1 MEALKATN
9 KNRLVCLMKLLYEAT
24 DEQHPLTANEIVDYF
39 TNIGVSVNRRTI
51 MSDIDILSKS
61 GLDIIVVKS
70 SQNKYFWGDRHFQL
84 PELKLLIDAVASS
97 KFITEKKSEELI
109 KKISSLASK
118 HQEIALSRHLYVAN
132 RVKPDNEDIYY
143 IVDSLNDAVS
153 DQKKVQFKYFE
164 YTPTKKKVFRN
175 NGELYVIS
183 PYALLWNEDHYY
195 MIGYSE
201 KHEKIVQFRVD
212 RMYKP
217 KVSKADAIPAPAGF
231 NIADYS
237 KKVFEMYDGE
247 EMTVELVC
255 DNSLM
260 KVIVDRFG
268 EDFETNPLTATT
280 FKAKV
285 RVCTSPTFYGWVFQF
300 GGKIKILSPASAK
313 QQFKAML
320 QAAE

>member
-9 KNRLVCLMKLLYEAT
+9 KNRLVCLMKLLYETT
-24 DEQHPLTANEIVDYF
+24 DEQHPITANEIVDYF
-39 TNIGVSVNRRTI
+39 TSIGVSVNRRTI

-61 GLDIIVVKS
+61 GLDIIVIKS
-70 SQNKYFWGDRHFQL
+70 SQNKYFWGDRHFQM

-118 HQEIALSRHLYVAN
+118 HQATALSRHLYVAN

-153 DQKKVQFKYFE
+153 EQKKVQFKYFE

-201 KHEKIVQFRVD
+201 KHEKVVQFRVD

-268 EDFETNPLTATT
+268 EDFETNPLTAIT

>member
-9 KNRLVCLMKLLYEAT
+9 KNRLVCLMKLLYEVT

-39 TNIGVSVNRRTI
+39 AGMGVSVNRRTI

-70 SQNKYFWGDRHFQL
+70 SQNKYFWGDRQFQL

-97 KFITEKKSEELI
+97 KFITQKKSEELI
-109 KKISSLASK
+109 KKISSLASR
-118 HQEIALSRHLYVAN
+118 HQTTSLSRHLYVSS

-143 IVDSLNDAVS
+143 IVDSLNDAIS
-153 DQKKVQFKYFE
+153 DQKKVQFKYLE

-201 KHEKIVQFRVD
+201 KHEKVVQFRVD

-217 KVSKADAIPAPAGF
+217 KISKTDAIPTPAGF

-247 EMTVELVC
+247 EMIVELAC

-268 EDFETNPLTATT
+268 EDFEAYPLTPTT
-280 FKAKV
+280 FKAKMS
-285 RVCTSPTFYGWVFQF
+285 VCTSPTFYGWVFQF
-300 GGKIKILSPASAK
+300 GGQIKILSPVTAK
-313 QQFKAML
+313 QQFKTML
-320 QAAE
+320 QEAE

>member
-1 MEALKATN
+1 M
-9 KNRLVCLMKLLYEAT
+9 YEAT
-24 DEQHPLTANEIVDYF
+24 DEEHQLSANEIVDYF
-39 TNIGVSVNRRTI
+39 AGMGVSVNRRTI
-51 MSDIDILSKS
+51 MNDIDILSKS

-70 SQNKYFWGDRHFQL
+70 SQNRYFWGDRHFQL
-84 PELKLLIDAVASS
+84 PELKLLVDAVASS

-118 HQEIALSRHLYVAN
+118 HQSTALRRHLYVAN

-143 IVDSLNDAVS
+143 IVDSLNDAITN
-153 DQKKVQFKYFE
+153 QKKVQFKYFE

-201 KHEKIVQFRVD
+201 KHEKIVQFRID

-217 KVSKADAIPAPAGF
+217 KVSKTDAIPAPAGF
-231 NIADYS
+231 NIIEYS
-237 KKVFEMYDGE
+237 KKVFKMYDGE
-247 EMTVELVC
+247 ETTVELAC

-260 KVIVDRFG
+260 KVIVDHFG
-268 EDFETNPLTATT
+268 EDFETHPLTATT

-285 RVCTSPTFYGWVFQF
+285 SVCTSPTFYGWIFQF
-300 GGKIKILSPASAK
+300 GGQIKILSPASAK
-313 QQFKAML
+313 QEFEAML
-320 QAAE
+320 KAAE